1 MGLEAAIV
9 LLAVHQLLDIDGL
22 GFADHGFGLTDER
35 HLLRVKRR
43 ESERAF
49 NHSERTSKWKK
60 RKSVS
65 EVLEEKSIQ
74 TEHYPANQSF
84 PMPWPFY
91 SWVVKKHRCA
101 LLEHLLEKSETTG
114 GRHL

>member
-91 SWVVKKHRCA
+91 SWVVKNIA
-101 LLEHLLEKSETTG
+101 LT
-114 GRHL
+114 